1 MTYSKNMQGR
11 AALRKILWT
20 TLLCICINTFSL
32 SASPQSPGPAP
43 GRDTILELLITVDTL
58 ERSGKFEEAI
68 NACSDMLKT
77 ARDNEEVLQ
86 ARAALYLKTKESDK
100 AIADY
105 STLISLRPKA
115 YGYWYNRALG
125 HRQKRDF
132 VEAIN
137 DLSRA
142 LSLNSRDDRVLNTRA
157 CTYLDMDDIPSAT
170 RDIDRAMKEFG
181 PTSRTSVA
189 KSILC
194 FKLFDT
200 KCLLSTSEQAM
211 RADPID
217 GSAFNNHGY
226 GLILKG
232 DLDGAMKDLDQAE
245 RLAPSWSFPP
255 NNKALVYILKQN
267 WEQAA
272 AQLEKA
278 KSGSPL
284 VAEIFLNQGLVDYG
298 KGNLADALSSF
309 NKTIELSPKLAS
321 GYLHRARVRFERQ
334 EYAQALADANMA
346 FQLNPRSAESLGLRS
361 IIVSKLGRNTEAE
374 KDREQAEK
382 IRTDH
387 PYAEI
392 RIK

>member
-11 AALRKILWT
+11 AALRKILWP
-20 TLLCICINTFSL
+20 TLLCICINAFSL
-32 SASPQSPGPAP
+32 SVCPQSTP
-43 GRDTILELLITVDTL
+43 GRATVREVLITVDTL
-58 ERSGKFEEAI
+58 ERSAKFEEAI
-68 NACSDMLKT
+68 NACSDILKT
-77 ARDNEEVLQ
+77 VPGNEEVLQ

-105 STLISLRPKA
+105 STLILLRPRA

-132 VEAIN
+132 TEAIN

-142 LSLNSRDDRVLNTRA
+142 LSLNSKDERVLTTRA
-157 CTYLDMDDIPSAT
+157 STYLDMDDLPNAT
-170 RDIDRAMKEFG
+170 EDIDRAVKEFG
-181 PTSRTSVA
+181 QTSKTSVA

-200 KCLLSTSEQAM
+200 KCLLSASEQAM

-255 NNKALVYILKQN
+255 NNKALVYILKQS

-272 AQLEKA
+272 EQLEKA
-278 KSGSPL
+278 RSASPM
-284 VAEIFLNQGLVDYG
+284 VGEIFLNQGLMDYG
-298 KGNLADALSSF
+298 KGNLADALASF
-309 NKTIELSPKLAS
+309 NKTIELSPRLAS
-321 GYLHRARVRFERQ
+321 GYLNRARVRLQRQ
-334 EYAQALADANMA
+334 EYAEALDDVNTA
-346 FQLNPRSAESLGLRS
+346 FKLNPRSAESLFLRS
-361 IIVSKLGRNTEAE
+361 RIESKLGRNPEAE

-382 IRTDH
+382 IRAEH